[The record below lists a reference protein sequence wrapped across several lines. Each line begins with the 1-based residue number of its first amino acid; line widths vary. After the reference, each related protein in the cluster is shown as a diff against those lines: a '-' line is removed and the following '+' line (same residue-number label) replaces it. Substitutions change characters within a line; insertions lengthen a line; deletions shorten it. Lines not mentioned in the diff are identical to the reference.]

1 MRENTHNTSIPE
13 GRGRANTQFLGLDIN
28 LPVFVISLGLAV
40 IFSVLVLIYP
50 ETSYELLTSAKDFVV
65 VTFGTLFTISMSA
78 FTLIIFFLIISPFG
92 KIKLGGNNSVPEFGF
107 LSWVCMLFAAGVGI
121 GMTFYGAAEP
131 LSYYTGVFGT
141 PLNASPESEEA
152 YRLAF
157 SATIFHW
164 GLNAWSVYAI
174 IGLALAFFCYNWKL
188 PLTIR
193 SIFYPL
199 LGNRI
204 WGWQGDIIDIIA
216 VLATLFGLTTSLGLG
231 AQQAASGLFYLFDLP
246 NNLLTQSLVI
256 VFITSVVIF
265 SVYRGLDKGVK
276 VISNIN
282 IGLALVLLAFVVL
295 AGPTFKIIMA
305 YGENLISYFQ
315 DIVRL
320 SNWNRPD
327 DLQWYHDWTI
337 FYWAWFIS
345 WSPFVGMFIARI
357 SKGRTIREF
366 LSVVM
371 FVPLLFCL
379 IWFTSFGETA
389 IFQFQEGLG
398 NLSEPVG
405 DISLVL
411 FHMLD
416 NLLFPIFSSVFSL
429 FMLVLFFVT
438 SSDSGS
444 LVINRITSGGKDNTP
459 RIQRVIWAII
469 QGLIAIV
476 LLVAGGANALSALQS
491 GSISMALPFVF
502 ILIAATLCLLR
513 GLYIEL
519 YDPQKM
525 INQNENNHL

>member
-1 MRENTHNTSIPE
+1 MKDIASAIE
-13 GRGRANTQFLGLDIN
+13 GKRANTQFMGLDIN
-28 LPVFVISLGLAV
+28 LPVFSISSGLAV
-40 IFSVLVLIYP
+40 IFSLLVLIFP
-50 ETSYELLTSAKDFVV
+50 EASYELLNNVKDFVV
-65 VTFGTLFTISMSA
+65 VWFGTLFTISMSA
-78 FTLIIFFLIISPFG
+78 ITLVILFLIISPFG
-92 KIKLGGNNSVPEFGF
+92 KIKLGGNDSAPEFSF
-107 LSWVCMLFAAGVGI
+107 ISWVCLLFAAGVGI

-141 PLNASPESEEA
+141 PLNVSPESEEA

-174 IGLALAFFCYNWKL
+174 VGLSLAFFAYNWKL

-193 SIFYPL
+193 SVFYPL
-199 LGNRI
+199 LGKRI
-204 WGWQGDIIDIIA
+204 WGWQGDVIDIIA

-231 AQQAASGLFYLFDLP
+231 ARQASSGLFYLFDLP

-256 VFITSVVIF
+256 LFITSVVIF
-265 SVYRGLDKGVK
+265 SVYRGLNKGVK
-276 VISNIN
+276 VLSNIN
-282 IGLALVLLAFVVL
+282 IGLSLVLLSFIVV
-295 AGPTFKIIMA
+295 AGPTLSILMS
-305 YGENLISYFQ
+305 YGENFVFYFQ
-315 DIVRL
+315 DILRL
-320 SNWNRPD
+320 SSWNRPE

-371 FVPLLFCL
+371 FAPLIFCTV
-379 IWFTSFGETA
+379 WFTSFGEAA
-389 IFQFQEGLG
+389 IFQFQEGIG
-398 NLSEPVG
+398 KLSEPVG

-411 FHMLD
+411 FYMLD
-416 NLLFPIFSSVFSL
+416 NLLFPLVSSIFSL

-444 LVINRITSGGKDNTP
+444 LVLNTITSGGKDNTP
-459 RIQRVIWAII
+459 RIQRVMWAII
-469 QGLIAIV
+469 QGLVATV
-476 LLVAGGANALSALQS
+476 LLVAGGSYALSAIQA

-502 ILIAATLCLLR
+502 ILIAATISLLR
-513 GLYIEL
+513 GVYIEL
-519 YDPQKM
+519 YG
-525 INQNENNHL
+525 

>member
-1 MRENTHNTSIPE
+1 MNTHNTSISV
-13 GRGRANTQFLGLDIN
+13 GKGRANIQFLGLDVH
-28 LPVFVISLGLAV
+28 LPVFLISSGLAI
-40 IFSVLVLIYP
+40 IFSVLVLSYP
-50 ETSYELLTSAKDFVV
+50 EASYEFLTNTKNFVV
-65 VTFGTLFTISMSA
+65 VWFGTLFTVSMSV

-92 KIKLGGNNSVPEFGF
+92 KIKLGGKNAVPEFGF

-174 IGLALAFFCYNWKL
+174 IGLSLAFFCYNWRL

-199 LGNRI
+199 LGNKI

-216 VLATLFGLTTSLGLG
+216 VLATLFGLATSLGLG

-246 NNLLTQSLVI
+246 DNLLSQSLI
-256 VFITSVVIF
+256 IIFITSVAIF

-276 VISNIN
+276 VLSNIN

-315 DIVRL
+315 DVVRL
-320 SNWNRPD
+320 SNCNRSD

-337 FYWAWFIS
+337 FYWAWWIS

-371 FVPLLFCL
+371 FVPLLFCT

-411 FHMLD
+411 FYMLD
-416 NLLFPIFSSVFSL
+416 NLLFPIFSSIFAL
-429 FMLVLFFVT
+429 FILVLFFVT

-444 LVINRITSGGKDNTP
+444 LVINTITSGGKDNTP

-476 LLVAGGANALSALQS
+476 LLVGGGSYALSAIQS
-491 GSISMALPFVF
+491 GAISMALPFVF
-502 ILIAATLCLLR
+502 ILIAATISLLR

-519 YDPQKM
+519 YDSQKM
-525 INQNENNHL
+525 TNQNGK

>member
-1 MRENTHNTSIPE
+1 M
-13 GRGRANTQFLGLDIN
+13 
-28 LPVFVISLGLAV
+28 
-40 IFSVLVLIYP
+40 
-50 ETSYELLTSAKDFVV
+50 DFVV
-65 VTFGTLFTISMSA
+65 DWFGTLFTLSMSA
-78 FTLIIFFLIISPFG
+78 ITLIIFFLIVSPFG
-92 KIKLGGNNSVPEFGF
+92 KIRLGGKDSVPEFGF
-107 LSWVCMLFAAGVGI
+107 VSWVCMLFAAGVGI

-141 PLNASPESEEA
+141 PLNVSPESEEA

-174 IGLALAFFCYNWKL
+174 VGLSLAFFCYNWKL

-199 LGNRI
+199 LGKRI
-204 WGWQGDIIDIIA
+204 WGWQGDVIDIIA

-231 AQQAASGLFYLFDLP
+231 ARQATSGLDYLNIAPDT
-246 NNLLTQSLVI
+246 LLTQSLVI
-256 VFITSVVIF
+256 MFITSLVIF

-276 VISNIN
+276 VLSNIN
-282 IGLALVLLAFVVL
+282 LGLALVLLAFIVL
-295 AGPTFKIIMA
+295 AGPTSKIIMA
-305 YGENLISYFQ
+305 YGKNLIFYFQ

-320 SNWNRPD
+320 SDWNRPD
-327 DLQWYHDWTI
+327 DLEWYHNWTI

-371 FVPLLFCL
+371 LVPLLFCT

-398 NLSEPVG
+398 NLSEPV
-405 DISLVL
+405 DEISLVL
-411 FHMLD
+411 FYMLD
-416 NLLFPIFSSVFSL
+416 NLLFPIVASIFSL

-438 SSDSGS
+438 SADSGS
-444 LVINRITSGGKDNTP
+444 LVINRITSGGKANTP
-459 RIQRVIWAII
+459 AIQRVIWAII
-469 QGLIAIV
+469 QGLVAIA
-476 LLVAGGANALSALQS
+476 LLVGGGSVALEAIQS

-502 ILIAATLCLLR
+502 ILIAATISLLR
-513 GLYIEL
+513 GVYIEL
-519 YDPQKM
+519 YDPQKR
-525 INQNENNHL
+525 INQNEK

>member
-1 MRENTHNTSIPE
+1 MNLPNTSISE
-13 GRGRANTQFLGLDIN
+13 RKKRANTQFLGLDIN
-28 LPVFVISLGLAV
+28 LPVFSISSGLAV
-40 IFSVLVLIYP
+40 IFSVLVLINP
-50 ETSYELLTSAKDFVV
+50 EKAYELLTNTREFVV
-65 VTFGTLFTISMSA
+65 VWFGTLFTLSMSA
-78 FTLIIFFLIISPFG
+78 ITLIIFFLIVSPFG
-92 KIKLGGNNSVPEFGF
+92 KIRLGGKDSVPEFGF
-107 LSWVCMLFAAGVGI
+107 VSWVCMLFAAGVGI

-141 PLNASPESEEA
+141 PLNVSPESEEA

-174 IGLALAFFCYNWKL
+174 VGLSLAFFCYNWKL

-199 LGNRI
+199 LGKRI
-204 WGWQGDIIDIIA
+204 WGWQGDVIDIIA

-231 AQQAASGLFYLFDLP
+231 ARQATSGLDYLNIAPDT
-246 NNLLTQSLVI
+246 LLTQSLVI
-256 VFITSVVIF
+256 MFITSLVIF

-276 VISNIN
+276 VLSNIN
-282 IGLALVLLAFVVL
+282 ISLALVLLAFVVL
-295 AGPTFKIIMA
+295 AGPTLKIIMA
-305 YGENLISYFQ
+305 YGENLIFYFQ

-320 SNWNRPD
+320 SNWNRPE

-366 LSVVM
+366 LTVVM

-379 IWFTSFGETA
+379 IWFTSFGQTA
-389 IFQFQEGLG
+389 IFQFQEGIG
-398 NLSEPVG
+398 NLSEPVE

-411 FHMLD
+411 FYMLD
-416 NLLFPIFSSVFSL
+416 NLLFPILTSIFSL

-438 SSDSGS
+438 SADSGS
-444 LVINRITSGGKDNTP
+444 LVINRITSGGKENTP
-459 RIQRVIWAII
+459 RIQRVIWAIV
-469 QGLIAIV
+469 QGLVAIV
-476 LLVAGGANALSALQS
+476 LLVGGGSYALSAIQS
-491 GSISMALPFVF
+491 GSISMALPFIF
-502 ILIAATLCLLR
+502 ILIAATISLLR
-513 GLYIEL
+513 GVYIEL

-525 INQNENNHL
+525 INQNGK

>member
-1 MRENTHNTSIPE
+1 MNTPNTSISE
-13 GRGRANTQFLGLDIN
+13 RIGRANTQFLGLDIN
-28 LPVFVISLGLAV
+28 LPVFSISSGLAV
-40 IFSVLVLIYP
+40 IFSVLVLINP
-50 ETSYELLTSAKDFVV
+50 EKSYELLTNTREFVV
-65 VTFGTLFTISMSA
+65 VWFGTLFTLSMSA
-78 FTLIIFFLIISPFG
+78 ITLIIFFLIVSPFG
-92 KIKLGGNNSVPEFGF
+92 KIRLGGKDSVPEFGF
-107 LSWVCMLFAAGVGI
+107 VSWVCMLFAAGVGI

-141 PLNASPESEEA
+141 PLNVSPESEEA

-174 IGLALAFFCYNWKL
+174 VGLSLAFFCYNWKL

-199 LGNRI
+199 LGKRI
-204 WGWQGDIIDIIA
+204 WGWQGDVIDIIA

-231 AQQAASGLFYLFDLP
+231 ARQATSGLDYLNIAPDT
-246 NNLLTQSLVI
+246 LLTQSLVI
-256 VFITSVVIF
+256 MFITSLVIF

-276 VISNIN
+276 VLSNIN
-282 IGLALVLLAFVVL
+282 IGLALVLLAFIVL
-295 AGPTFKIIMA
+295 AGPTSKIIMA
-305 YGENLISYFQ
+305 YGKNLIFYFQ

-320 SNWNRPD
+320 SDWNRPD
-327 DLQWYHDWTI
+327 DLEWYHNWTI

-371 FVPLLFCL
+371 LVPLLFCT

-398 NLSEPVG
+398 NLSEPV
-405 DISLVL
+405 DEISLVL
-411 FHMLD
+411 FYMLD
-416 NLLFPIFSSVFSL
+416 NLLFPIVASIFSL

-438 SSDSGS
+438 SADSGS
-444 LVINRITSGGKDNTP
+444 LVINRITSGGKANTP
-459 RIQRVIWAII
+459 AIQRVIWAII
-469 QGLIAIV
+469 QGLVAIA
-476 LLVAGGANALSALQS
+476 LLVGGGSVALEAIQS

-502 ILIAATLCLLR
+502 ILIAATISLLR
-513 GLYIEL
+513 GVYIEL
-519 YDPQKM
+519 YDPQKRF
-525 INQNENNHL
+525 NQNEK

>member
-1 MRENTHNTSIPE
+1 MDNNASLSEE
-13 GRGRANTQFLGLDIN
+13 GRRPNTNLFGLDVN
-28 LPVFVISLGLAV
+28 LPVFSISSGLAI

-50 ETSYELLTSAKDFVV
+50 EMSYELLTNAKNFVV
-65 VTFGTLFTISMSA
+65 EWFGTLFTVSMSA
-78 FTLIIFFLIISPFG
+78 ITLIIFFLIVSPFG
-92 KIKLGGNNSVPEFGF
+92 KIRLGGKDSVPEFGF
-107 LSWVCMLFAAGVGI
+107 ASWVCMLFAAGVGI

-141 PLNASPESEEA
+141 PLNVSPESEEA

-174 IGLALAFFCYNWKL
+174 IGLSLAFFCYNWKL

-199 LGNRI
+199 LGKRI
-204 WGWQGDIIDIIA
+204 WGWQGDVIDIIA

-231 AQQAASGLFYLFDLP
+231 ARQASSGLFYLFDLP
-246 NNLLTQSLVI
+246 NNLLTKSLVI
-256 VFITSVVIF
+256 MFITSVVIF

-276 VISNIN
+276 VLSNIN
-282 IGLALVLLAFVVL
+282 IGLAFVLLAFVVL
-295 AGPTFKIIMA
+295 AGPTLKIIMA
-305 YGENLISYFQ
+305 YGENLIFYFQ

-320 SNWNRPD
+320 SNWNRPE
-327 DLQWYHDWTI
+327 DLQWYRDWTI

-366 LSVVM
+366 LTVVM
-371 FVPLLFCL
+371 FVPLIFCT

-389 IFQFQEGLG
+389 IFQFQEGIG
-398 NLSEPVG
+398 KLSEPVG

-411 FHMLD
+411 FYMLD
-416 NLLFPIFSSVFSL
+416 NLLFPIVSSIFSL

-444 LVINRITSGGKDNTP
+444 LVIDTITSGGKDNTP
-459 RIQRVIWAII
+459 RIQRVMWAII
-469 QGLIAIV
+469 QGLVATV
-476 LLVAGGANALSALQS
+476 LLVAGGSYALSAIQS

-502 ILIAATLCLLR
+502 ILIAATVSLLR
-513 GLYIEL
+513 GVYIEL
-519 YDPQKM
+519 YK
-525 INQNENNHL
+525 

>member
-1 MRENTHNTSIPE
+1 MRDSTNNTSISG
-13 GRGRANTQFLGLDIN
+13 GRRANTQFFGLDIN
-28 LPVFVISLGLAV
+28 LPVFAISSGLA
-40 IFSVLVLIYP
+40 IFFSAFVLIFP
-50 ETSYELLTSAKDFVV
+50 EKSSFLTNTMDFVV
-65 VTFGTLFTISMSA
+65 DWFGTLFTLSMSA
-78 FTLIIFFLIISPFG
+78 ITLIIFFLIVSPFG
-92 KIKLGGNNSVPEFGF
+92 KIRLGGKDSVPEFGF
-107 LSWVCMLFAAGVGI
+107 VSWVCMLFAAGVGI

-141 PLNASPESEEA
+141 PLNVSPESEEA

-174 IGLALAFFCYNWKL
+174 VGLSLAFFCYNWKL

-199 LGNRI
+199 LGKRI
-204 WGWQGDIIDIIA
+204 WGWQGDVIDIIA

-231 AQQAASGLFYLFDLP
+231 ARQATSGLDYLNIAPDT
-246 NNLLTQSLVI
+246 LLTQSLVI
-256 VFITSVVIF
+256 MFITSLVIF

-276 VISNIN
+276 VLSNIN
-282 IGLALVLLAFVVL
+282 IGLGLVLLAFIVL
-295 AGPTFKIIMA
+295 AGPTSKIIMA
-305 YGENLISYFQ
+305 YGKNLIFYFQ

-320 SNWNRPD
+320 SDWNRPD
-327 DLQWYHDWTI
+327 DLEWYHNWTI

-371 FVPLLFCL
+371 LVPLLFCT

-398 NLSEPVG
+398 NLSEPV
-405 DISLVL
+405 DEISLVL
-411 FHMLD
+411 FYMLD
-416 NLLFPIFSSVFSL
+416 NLLFPIVASIFSL

-438 SSDSGS
+438 SADSGS
-444 LVINRITSGGKDNTP
+444 LVINRITSGGKANTP
-459 RIQRVIWAII
+459 AIQRVIWAII
-469 QGLIAIV
+469 QGLVAIA
-476 LLVAGGANALSALQS
+476 LLVGGGSVALEAIQS

-502 ILIAATLCLLR
+502 ILIAATISLLR
-513 GLYIEL
+513 GVYIEL
-519 YDPQKM
+519 YDPQKR
-525 INQNENNHL
+525 INQNEK

>member
-1 MRENTHNTSIPE
+1 MRDSTNNTSISGE
-13 GRGRANTQFLGLDIN
+13 RRANTQFFGLDIN
-28 LPVFVISLGLAV
+28 LPVFAISSGLA
-40 IFSVLVLIYP
+40 IFFSAFVLIFP
-50 ETSYELLTSAKDFVV
+50 EKSSFLTNTMDFVV
-65 VTFGTLFTISMSA
+65 DWFGTLFTLSMSA
-78 FTLIIFFLIISPFG
+78 ITLIIFFLIVSPFG
-92 KIKLGGNNSVPEFGF
+92 KIRLGGKDSVPEFGF
-107 LSWVCMLFAAGVGI
+107 VSWVCMLFAAGVGI

-141 PLNASPESEEA
+141 PLNVSPESEEA

-174 IGLALAFFCYNWKL
+174 VGLSLAFFCYNWKL

-199 LGNRI
+199 LGKRI
-204 WGWQGDIIDIIA
+204 WGWQGDVIDIIA

-231 AQQAASGLFYLFDLP
+231 ARQATSGLDYLNIAPDT
-246 NNLLTQSLVI
+246 LLTQSLVI
-256 VFITSVVIF
+256 MFITSLVIF

-276 VISNIN
+276 VLSNIN
-282 IGLALVLLAFVVL
+282 IGLALVLLAFIVL

-305 YGENLISYFQ
+305 YGKNLIFYFQ

-320 SNWNRPD
+320 SDWNRPD
-327 DLQWYHDWTI
+327 DLEWYHNWTI

-371 FVPLLFCL
+371 LVPLLFCT

-398 NLSEPVG
+398 NLSEPV
-405 DISLVL
+405 DEISLVL
-411 FHMLD
+411 FYMLD
-416 NLLFPIFSSVFSL
+416 NLLFPIVASIFSL

-438 SSDSGS
+438 SADSGS
-444 LVINRITSGGKDNTP
+444 LVINRITSGGKANTP
-459 RIQRVIWAII
+459 AIQRVIWAII
-469 QGLIAIV
+469 QGLVAIA
-476 LLVAGGANALSALQS
+476 LLVGGGSVALEAIQS

-502 ILIAATLCLLR
+502 ILIAATISLLR
-513 GLYIEL
+513 GVYIEL
-519 YDPQKM
+519 YDPQKR
-525 INQNENNHL
+525 INQNEK

>member
-1 MRENTHNTSIPE
+1 MKESSHNILISE
-13 GRGRANTQFLGLDIN
+13 GERRANTKIAGLDIN
-28 LPVFVISLGLAV
+28 LPVFSISSGLAI
-40 IFSVLVLIYP
+40 IFSILVLIYP
-50 ETSYELLTSAKDFVV
+50 ETSYELLDNTKNFVV
-65 VTFGTLFTISMSA
+65 VWFGTLFTVSMSTI
-78 FTLIIFFLIISPFG
+78 TLIIFFLIISPFG
-92 KIKLGGNNSVPEFGF
+92 KIRLGGKDAVTEFGF
-107 LSWVCMLFAAGVGI
+107 ASWVCMLFAAGVGI

-141 PLNASPESEEA
+141 PLNVTPESEEA

-174 IGLALAFFCYNWKL
+174 IGLSLAFFCYNWKL

-199 LGNRI
+199 LGKRI
-204 WGWQGDIIDIIA
+204 WGWQGDVIDIIA

-231 AQQAASGLFYLFDLP
+231 ARQAASGISYLFDLP

-256 VFITSVVIF
+256 IFITSLVIF

-276 VISNIN
+276 LLSNVN
-282 IGLALVLLAFVVL
+282 IGLALVLLSFIVL

-305 YGENLISYFQ
+305 YGENLIFYFQ
-315 DIVRL
+315 DIIRL
-320 SNWNRPD
+320 SSWNRPD

-366 LSVVM
+366 LTVVM
-371 FVPLLFCL
+371 LVPLLFCT

-389 IFQFQEGLG
+389 IFQFQEGVG
-398 NLSEPVG
+398 NLSEPVE

-411 FHMLD
+411 FYMLD
-416 NLLFPIFSSVFSL
+416 NLLFPVVSSVFSL
-429 FMLVLFFVT
+429 LMLVLFFVT

-444 LVINRITSGGKDNTP
+444 LVIDTITSGGKDNTP
-459 RIQRVIWAII
+459 RIQRVIWAIV
-469 QGLIAIV
+469 QGLVATV
-476 LLVAGGANALSALQS
+476 LLVAGGSYALSAIQS
-491 GSISMALPFVF
+491 GAISMALPFVF
-502 ILIAATLCLLR
+502 ILIAATISLLR
-513 GLYIEL
+513 GVYVEL
-519 YDPQKM
+519 YK
-525 INQNENNHL
+525 